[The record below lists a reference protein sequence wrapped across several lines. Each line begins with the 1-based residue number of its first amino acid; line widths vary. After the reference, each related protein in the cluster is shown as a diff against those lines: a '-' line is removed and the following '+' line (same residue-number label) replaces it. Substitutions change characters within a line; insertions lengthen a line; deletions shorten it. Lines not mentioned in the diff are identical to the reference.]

1 MFGRI
6 KKYRKPDVQ
15 AMNIIE
21 ISKTNILHNINQIR
35 RIQPKWA
42 IFPVLKSNAY
52 GHGIQQML
60 EIYRGQDFPYMAVD
74 SLPERQI
81 VARNSDFDILLMGE
95 TFAENYHFFD
105 FERTAFSVY
114 TLETL
119 QALAQLKC
127 KVKIH
132 IFLNTGMN
140 REGIQDF
147 EILDFIELLKKNPQI
162 KLE

>member
-15 AMNIIE
+15 AMNVIE
-21 ISKTNILHNINQIR
+21 ISRKNILHNVDQIR
-35 RIQPKWA
+35 RIQPKWS

-60 EIYRGQDFPYMAVD
+60 EIYRGQDFPYVAVD
-74 SLPERQI
+74 SLPE
-81 VARNSDFDILLMGE
+81 RNSDFDILLMGE
-95 TFAENYHFFD
+95 TFAENYRFFD

-119 QALAQLKC
+119 QALAQLKR

-140 REGIQDF
+140 RE
-147 EILDFIELLKKNPQI
+147 
-162 KLE
+162 

>member
-1 MFGRI
+1 
-6 KKYRKPDVQ
+6 
-15 AMNIIE
+15 
-21 ISKTNILHNINQIR
+21 
-35 RIQPKWA
+35 
-42 IFPVLKSNAY
+42 
-52 GHGIQQML
+52 ML

-119 QALAQLKC
+119 QALAQLKR
-127 KVKIH
+127 KIKIH

-140 REGIQDF
+140 REGLQDF